1 MSLLTLAKASADE
14 AESYLSDFS
23 TLTVEYAHG
32 CFREKKFSH
41 EKGYALRAIKDSKLG
56 FSYCNSEEDF
66 QKAVDAA
73 LRSAPFS
80 PEVKYS
86 FPPSQKYEY
95 MKTKSWD
102 IANLDEKFAMECAQR
117 AVEGILEHAEP
128 TRVSLSFSFGKE
140 EIENTN
146 GLSASMDGSFCSL
159 YAEAK
164 KGNLFG
170 FSYYASPFLPKDFKK
185 LGGEAALMA
194 KEMEGAKSL
203 PTGKYEVC
211 FSPYCLSQLIEFFM
225 FHLSSENKR
234 RGISKLSDKKGE
246 KVSSEKLSIRDSL
259 KANAA
264 NMWPFDAEGI
274 AAKDISL
281 IRDGVLEDFLYDSY
295 TAVRLGSWR
304 DGNCSRPDYSTAP
317 TPAQSNII
325 IGKGDYPE
333 AAAAHYLYVE
343 SFHGMHTSNSVSGDF
358 GVEVDIAFFI
368 KDKGEKFPVTNLLLT
383 GNIFNLFSSINKVGD
398 AQSAWN
404 DLIAPK
410 IWFKDVQAVGSKG

>member
-1 MSLLTLAKASADE
+1 MGLLSLVKASADE
-14 AESYLSDFS
+14 AESYMSDFS

-41 EKGYALRAIKDSKLG
+41 EKGYAVRAIKNSRVG
-56 FSYCNSEEDF
+56 FSYCNSEEGF
-66 QKAVDAA
+66 QRAVDAA
-73 LRSAPFS
+73 LHSSSIS

-86 FPPSQKYEY
+86 FPSQQKYEY

-102 IANLDEKFAMECAQR
+102 IAGLEEKFAMECAQQ

-128 TRVSLSFSFGKE
+128 TRVSLSLSFGKE

-146 GLSASMDGSFCSL
+146 GLSASMDGSACSI
-159 YAEAK
+159 YTEAK
-164 KGNLFG
+164 NAGHFG
-170 FSYYASPFLPKDFKK
+170 FSFYSSPFLPKDFKK
-185 LGGEAALMA
+185 LGEEASMMA
-194 KEMEGAKSL
+194 KDMEGAKSL
-203 PTGKYEVC
+203 PTGKYPIC
-211 FSPYCLSQLIEFFM
+211 FSPYCLSQLVEFLM

-234 RGISKLSDKKGE
+234 RGVSRLSDKQGE
-246 KVSSEKLSIRDSL
+246 KVFSEKLSIRDSL
-259 KANAA
+259 KANAS

-295 TAVRLGSWR
+295 TAARLGSWR
-304 DGNCSRPDYSTAP
+304 DGNCSRPAYSVLP

-333 AAAAHYLYVE
+333 HAAAHYLHIE
-343 SFHGMHTSNSVSGDF
+343 SFHGMHTSDSVSGDF
-358 GVEVDIAFFI
+358 GVEVDIAFFV

-383 GNIFNLFSSINKVGD
+383 GNIFNLFNSIDKVGD
-398 AQSAWN
+398 AQITWN

-410 IWFKDVQAVGSKG
+410 MWFKDVQVVGSKG

>member
-1 MSLLTLAKASADE
+1 MSLLSLAKASADE

-41 EKGYALRAIKDSKLG
+41 ERGHALRVIKNSRLG
-56 FSYCNSEEDF
+56 FSYCNSEDGF

-73 LRSAPFS
+73 MHSAALS

-86 FPPSQKYEY
+86 FPGAQKYEY
-95 MKTKSWD
+95 LRTKSWD
-102 IANLDEKFAMECAQR
+102 IEKLEEKFAMECAQQ

-128 TRVSLSFSFGKE
+128 TRVSLSLSFGKE

-146 GLSASMDGSFCSL
+146 GLSASMDGSFCSI
-159 YAEAK
+159 YTEAK

-170 FSYYASPFLPKDFKK
+170 FSFYSSTFLPKDFKK
-185 LGGEAALMA
+185 LGEEAAIMA

-211 FSPYCLSQLIEFFM
+211 FSPYCLSQLAEFLM

-234 RGISKLSDKKGE
+234 RGVSKLSGRQGE
-246 KVSSEKLSIRDSL
+246 KIFSDTLSIRDSL

-264 NMWPFDAEGI
+264 NLWPFDAEGV

-281 IRDGVLEDFLYDSY
+281 VRDGVLEDFLYDTY
-295 TAVRLGSWR
+295 TAARLGSWR
-304 DGNCSRPDYSTAP
+304 EGNCCRSAYSAP
-317 TPAQSNII
+317 PAPSHSNII
-325 IGKGDYPE
+325 MGKGDYPE
-333 AAAAHYLYVE
+333 HAASHYIYIE
-343 SFHGMHTSNSVSGDF
+343 SFHGMHTSNSISGEF

-383 GNIFNLFSSINKVGD
+383 GNIFNLFNSISRIGD
-398 AQSAWN
+398 TQATWN
-404 DLIAPK
+404 NLIAPK
-410 IWFKDVQAVGSKG
+410 IWFKDVQVVGSKG